1 MWRRLK
7 RHRSLKLNDRCES
20 ADMKIFLQNSR
31 SPNQVLFAFDEVV
44 DASVKTFRW
53 AVAYATRSGCERLI
67 SRVSRRMGSARFN
80 ASEKHFVISLDFG
93 LTEPR
98 ALEFLASLPNSR
110 LRLANVAVLKALRL
124 QPRRAYHPKLYLFDG
139 GRTTAFVIGSAN
151 LTNSAL
157 IWNTEAVVAGTVVGR
172 KRHWEN
178 IWRDCLFDSTE
189 YTASLL
195 REYQRKRGRSRRRPV
210 NPDPVP
216 PPSVMVP
223 GERAV
228 FWDATAAGAVD
239 PTAFDHLWV
248 EAGSMSSGGSHNQL
262 ELPRGANRFFGFM
275 HDDYGSAHI
284 TIGSPRLTIRGRPF
298 VDRPLTWHGNNMM
311 ERINLPT
318 IAQGGFDY
326 RLTAVLFRRHADGFE
341 VNVADW
347 DDDEATAW
355 RSASEAL
362 GTVYRVGERGPRICG
377 VF

>member
-1 MWRRLK
+1 MKLFVQNNRR
-7 RHRSLKLNDRCES
+7 
-20 ADMKIFLQNSR
+20 
-31 SPNQVLFAFDEVV
+31 PNQILFAFDEVV
-44 DASVKTFRW
+44 DSSVKRLRW

-67 SRVSRRMGSARFN
+67 NRVSGRMGSARFT

-98 ALEFLASLPNSR
+98 ALEFLASLPRSR
-110 LRLANVAVLKALRL
+110 LRLANVAVLKAPGL

-139 GRTTAFVIGSAN
+139 GSTTAYVVGSAN

-157 IWNTEAVVAGTVVGR
+157 IWNTEAVATDRVVGR
-172 KRHWEN
+172 KAHWDD
-178 IWRDCLFDSTE
+178 IWRDCLFDTMG

-195 REYQRKRGRSRRRPV
+195 REYQSKRGRSKRRPV

-216 PPSVMVP
+216 PSPVVVP

-228 FWDATAAGAVD
+228 FWDAAAAGAVD
-239 PTAFDHLWV
+239 PTAFNHFWV

-275 HDDYGSAHI
+275 HENYGSAHI
-284 TIGSPRLTIRGRPF
+284 TIGSPTLTIRRRLF
-298 VDRPLTWHGNNMM
+298 VGRPLTWHGNNMM

-326 RLTAVLFRRHADGFE
+326 RLAAVLFRRHADGFE

-347 DDDEATAW
+347 NDDEAAAW

-377 VF
+377 LF